1 MNKDNSNE
9 YDIHDELINLVTRLK
24 PVIEALRALIGQ
36 ADDAVATRLD
46 QLHVRAAS
54 LGEILQAAT

>member
-9 YDIHDELINLVTRLK
+9 YDIHDELVNLVTRLK

-36 ADDAVATRLD
+36 ADDAVATRLIT
-46 QLHVRAAS
+46 LLA
-54 LGEILQAAT
+54 ILMPR